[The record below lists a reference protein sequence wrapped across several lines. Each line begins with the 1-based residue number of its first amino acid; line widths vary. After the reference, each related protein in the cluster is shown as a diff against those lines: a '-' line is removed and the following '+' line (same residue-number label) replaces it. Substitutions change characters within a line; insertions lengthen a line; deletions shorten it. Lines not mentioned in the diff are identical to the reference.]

1 MAVISTARTTWTG
14 DLASGSGHTELATS
28 HAAEFDVHWKARS
41 EGSDS
46 TTTPEELLAAAHASC
61 YAMALSK
68 TLADAGATPVVLD
81 VQAQVSFVPGE
92 GVTQS
97 ALTVS
102 GDVQDISP
110 ADFSAAAEEAKAG
123 CPISQALGGVTITL
137 DAATLES

>member
-14 DLASGSGHTELATS
+14 DLQSGSGHTELATS
-28 HAAEFDVHWKARS
+28 RAAEFDVHWKARS

-68 TLADAGATPVVLD
+68 ALADAGATPVVLD
-81 VQAQVSFVPGE
+81 VQAQVSFVVGE
-92 GVTQS
+92 GVTTS

-102 GDVQDISP
+102 GDVDDISV
-110 ADFSAAAEEAKAG
+110 ADFSRVAEEAKAG

-137 DAATLES
+137 ESASLEQ